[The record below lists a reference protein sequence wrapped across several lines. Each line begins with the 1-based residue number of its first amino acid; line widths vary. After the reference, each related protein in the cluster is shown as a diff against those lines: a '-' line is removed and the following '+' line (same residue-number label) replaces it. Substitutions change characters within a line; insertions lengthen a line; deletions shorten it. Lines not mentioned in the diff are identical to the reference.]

1 MLTPLFPAA
10 LSQHFHART
19 GVNEWI
25 EELTPIDPLKFTF
38 KSITHAQIPSS
49 ARYEQKICIS
59 QAQLCVIGLS
69 LVGLI
74 LPSLVTEKRFTECE
88 PNSLRNPTTPC
99 LSFSQ
104 TRG

>member
-38 KSITHAQIPSS
+38 KSITHAQIRIFCTLRAEDLYKPSTTVRDW
-49 ARYEQKICIS
+49 A
-59 QAQLCVIGLS
+59 
-69 LVGLI
+69 
-74 LPSLVTEKRFTECE
+74 E
-88 PNSLRNPTTPC
+88 PNRINLAVSGHRETVH
-99 LSFSQ
+99 
-104 TRG
+104 RM